1 MHARTKKEFEEW
13 LKVFGLVSKMNKV
26 GYSVAD
32 KNPYLF
38 EDQQSMMNTK
48 NSMSLLNKSQN
59 MLQQLGDTQ
68 GIENFM
74 NKSNEMV
81 EFGIGNMMLN
91 E

>member
-1 MHARTKKEFEEW
+1 
-13 LKVFGLVSKMNKV
+13 
-26 GYSVAD
+26 
-32 KNPYLF
+32 
-38 EDQQSMMNTK
+38 MMNTK